1 MRFTSSECV
10 VLVYRWVLLETLDKV
25 SPGIVNWKI
34 ANKPPIKLPF
44 KKVENCNQV
53 VKIGKQLKFSLV
65 NIAGNDIVQGYK
77 KLILG
82 MLTLKLC
89 FVAWFESIYL
99 LKICQ
104 PLIHCSFVP
113 SIKLFI

>member
-1 MRFTSSECV
+1 MNF
-10 VLVYRWVLLETLDKV
+10 LLNYRWILLETLDKV

-44 KKVENCNQV
+44 RKVENCNQV

-65 NIAGNDIVQGYK
+65 NIAGNDIVQGNK

-82 MLTLKLC
+82 MFSNFYPQITLMLTPSCTSSLVKYTLILAIL
-89 FVAWFESIYL
+89 FSLSVAVDEI
-99 LKICQ
+99 
-104 PLIHCSFVP
+104 
-113 SIKLFI
+113 

>member
-1 MRFTSSECV
+1 MIAEYWIYFILLSFSIYAKMNYLLLRS
-10 VLVYRWVLLETLDKV
+10 WVLLETLDKV

-44 KKVENCNQV
+44 RKVENCNQV

-65 NIAGNDIVQGYK
+65 NIAGNDIVQGNK

-82 MLTLKLC
+82 MFFTRK
-89 FVAWFESIYL
+89 VY
-99 LKICQ
+99 
-104 PLIHCSFVP
+104 
-113 SIKLFI
+113 